1 MAGGVSSAALVDP
14 ESAGTMGTPDVVCHY
29 DPGDR
34 LRQRETRV
42 REHGMADL
50 SGKTVLITAAGQ
62 GIGRASALAFAR
74 AGARVH
80 ATDINAAALADLRAD
95 NLQTARLDVRDEAA
109 VKALVAGIG
118 TVDILFNCAGIV
130 HGGTILEMP
139 DADLDFAFD
148 LNVKAM
154 IRTIRAVLPGMI
166 ERRDGAILNMASVAS
181 SVKGVPNRFA
191 YGVTKAAVIGLTKAV
206 AADYVAHNIRCNA
219 ICPGTVE
226 SPSLQERIRAQ
237 GDYEQTRAAFIAR
250 QPIGRLGTPEEIAD
264 LAVYLAGAT
273 YTTGQAVAIDGGWTI

>member
-1 MAGGVSSAALVDP
+1 
-14 ESAGTMGTPDVVCHY
+14 
-29 DPGDR
+29 
-34 LRQRETRV
+34 
-42 REHGMADL
+42 MADL

-62 GIGRASALAFAR
+62 GIGRASALAFAQ

-80 ATDINAAALADLRAD
+80 ATDINAAALDDLRAD
-95 NLQTARLDVRDEAA
+95 NLSAARLDVRDEAA

-118 TVDILFNCAGIV
+118 AVDILFNCAGVV

-139 DADLDFAFD
+139 DADLDVAFD
-148 LNVKAM
+148 LNVRAM

-166 ERRDGAILNMASVAS
+166 ARRDGAIINMASVAS
-181 SVKGVPNRFA
+181 SVKGVPNRCA
-191 YGVTKAAVIGLTKAV
+191 YGVTKAAVVGLTKAV

-237 GDYEQTRAAFIAR
+237 GDYDETRAAFIAR

-273 YTTGQAVAIDGGWTI
+273 YTTGQAVTIDGGWTI